1 MDVDGDGYIS
11 MYELEYF
18 YEEQMQRM
26 EAIGIETLPFN
37 DCLCQ
42 VRATPPDPSG
52 NTNLGFMQKNPI
64 IIIKVFTIFAS
75 NTPNLIPFENKARE
89 SCA

>member
-1 MDVDGDGYIS
+1 MDIDGDGYIS

-42 VRATPPDPSG
+42 VPARTKVE
-52 NTNLGFMQKNPI
+52 NNLYYQNNY
-64 IIIKVFTIFAS
+64 S
-75 NTPNLIPFENKARE
+75 NR
-89 SCA
+89 

>member
-1 MDVDGDGYIS
+1 MLRFSDNELKLFYYHIYVYFSRCMDVDGDGYIS

-42 VRATPPDPSG
+42 VR
-52 NTNLGFMQKNPI
+52 MEI
-64 IIIKVFTIFAS
+64 
-75 NTPNLIPFENKARE
+75 
-89 SCA
+89 

>member
-42 VRATPPDPSG
+42 VNPYIRLLVVRALLAIRFDT
-52 NTNLGFMQKNPI
+52 
-64 IIIKVFTIFAS
+64 
-75 NTPNLIPFENKARE
+75 
-89 SCA
+89 